1 VRQGLCWRRPQVAA
15 MPELQSPFSQRIALV
30 PPGTPV
36 VVLDTNV
43 VLDWLL
49 FQDAA
54 CSRLS
59 SMLLDGQLHWHA
71 TASMRSELASVLP
84 RRQFQRWAPDCEH
97 ILSVF
102 DRLTNLC
109 PQPPCAAGPTAKLR
123 CRDPDDQKFIDL
135 AVAVGARWLLSK
147 DRALLTLARP
157 AGVHGVQ
164 VLTPTQWQRLE
175 PVGEGRVQS
184 HGSGRRRGHPR
195 RPPTPPYVRFR
206 IRRFMLDSG
215 SAGG

>member
-1 VRQGLCWRRPQVAA
+1 MTER
-15 MPELQSPFSQRIALV
+15 QSPLSQRIALV
-30 PPGTPV
+30 PPSTPV

-97 ILSVF
+97 ILSSF
-102 DRLTNLC
+102 DRLTKLRSL
-109 PQPPCAAGPTAKLR
+109 PPCTAVPPAKLR

-135 AVAVGARWLLSK
+135 AVAVGARWLFSK
-147 DRALLTLARP
+147 DRALLALARP
-157 AGVHGVQ
+157 ARVHGVQ
-164 VLTPTQWQRLE
+164 VLTPAQWHRLA
-175 PVGEGRVQS
+175 PLGQ
-184 HGSGRRRGHPR
+184 
-195 RPPTPPYVRFR
+195 
-206 IRRFMLDSG
+206 
-215 SAGG
+215 A